1 MEVDKCAR
9 SPLICG
15 TGAFECPDT
24 GPPGPSWST
33 RRWRRPSV
41 YSLSPSRSCAASTK
55 RPGEWNSTL
64 GTSTGRSPPPRASS
78 FAPAALRV
86 GAADPRSST
95 GKAHRQLGIQ
105 VPPKGT
111 EIQSGATVIVTL
123 RTPVLGLAAPCRTS
137 KWSTSRSRGSSPTG
151 HSLVTPK
158 RGSRPSLFPSAGMDQ
173 CG

>member
-78 FAPAALRV
+78 FAPVAPRV

-111 EIQSGATVIVTL
+111 EIQSGATVIVTH
-123 RTPVLGLAAPCRTS
+123 RTPVCGD
-137 KWSTSRSRGSSPTG
+137 GSVRLEITAF
-151 HSLVTPK
+151 
-158 RGSRPSLFPSAGMDQ
+158 SRPGDPTVRFLALQAEASRRLPRTATCMHFSE
-173 CG
+173 